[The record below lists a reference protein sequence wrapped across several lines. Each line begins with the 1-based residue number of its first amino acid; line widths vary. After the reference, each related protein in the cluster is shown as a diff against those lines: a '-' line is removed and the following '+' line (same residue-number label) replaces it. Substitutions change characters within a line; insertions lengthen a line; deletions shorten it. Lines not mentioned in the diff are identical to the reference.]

1 MHTTRAFKTC
11 DGKLFDSE
19 QEAAQHEAFV
29 KIQEW
34 AEKRELN
41 GKNSANWE
49 TIASAMIEDASEL
62 AYLFVSLAQ
71 SLPKNGEM
79 PDLEQFVAM
88 PDDRGTMWMS
98 KNN

>member
-19 QEAAQHEAFV
+19 TEAAQHEAFV

-34 AEKRELN
+34 AAKRELS

-49 TIASAMIEDASEL
+49 TIAGAMIEDASEL

-71 SLPKNGEM
+71 SLPKDGEM
-79 PDLEQFVAM
+79 PGVDDFVAM
-88 PDDRGTMWMS
+88 PDDRGTAWMS
-98 KNN
+98 KSN

>member
-19 QEAAQHEAFV
+19 TEAAQHEAFV

-34 AEKRELN
+34 AAKRELD
-41 GKNSANWE
+41 GKKDTNWE

-71 SLPKNGEM
+71 SLPKNGDM
-79 PDLEQFVAM
+79 PDMEQFVAM
-88 PDDRGTMWMS
+88 PDDRGTVWMGKS
-98 KNN
+98 N